1 MGRFCPRVISPT
13 SGDVFGCLVCVC
25 SGESITGIQQV
36 EARNAVKQPT
46 MHRMTGPNVARA
58 EVENPWSGL

>member
-1 MGRFCPRVISPT
+1 MPPGNITNIWRCFWLF
-13 SGDVFGCLVCVC
+13 DVCVVVRVLLA
-25 SGESITGIQQV
+25 SSKQV

-58 EVENPWSGL
+58 EVENLWSGL